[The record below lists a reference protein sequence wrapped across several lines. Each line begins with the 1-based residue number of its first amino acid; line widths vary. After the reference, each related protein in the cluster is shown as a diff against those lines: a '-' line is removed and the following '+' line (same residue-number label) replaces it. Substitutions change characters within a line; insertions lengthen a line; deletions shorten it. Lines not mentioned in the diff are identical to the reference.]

1 MSAPD
6 AIKAAVLAALNAAYD
21 ADSTHAVRVTLPLDE
36 TALLYEE
43 GVTPAEATYKV
54 AVDAQ
59 DARTILVRITVRPPA
74 PAVWPR

>member
-6 AIKAAVLAALNAAYD
+6 SIKAAVLAALDEAYD
-21 ADSTHAVRVTLPLDE
+21 SDGLSAVRVTLPLDE

-43 GVTPAEATYKV
+43 GERPAEATYKV